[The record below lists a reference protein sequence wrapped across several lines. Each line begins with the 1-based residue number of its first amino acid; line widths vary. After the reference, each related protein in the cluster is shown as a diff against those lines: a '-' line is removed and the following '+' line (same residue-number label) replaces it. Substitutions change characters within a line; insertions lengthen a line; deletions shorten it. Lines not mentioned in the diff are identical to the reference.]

1 MNNSND
7 LLKATLSCDEEKV
20 AQYIEQA
27 HQDVASMLQYN
38 SEETLKCVVYIAYY
52 TAISDYSFIKEF
64 PTGKGFADLVLLPY
78 KFSDKPLIIVE
89 LKHNKTAESALEQI
103 KSKRYPDSFKDYSGE
118 MILVG
123 INYDVDKK
131 HSCKIEKLVK

>member
-1 MNNSND
+1 M
-7 LLKATLSCDEEKV
+7 
-20 AQYIEQA
+20 
-27 HQDVASMLQYN
+27 ASILQYN

-78 KFSDKPLIIVE
+78 KFSDKPLIIAE

-103 KSKRYPDSFKDYSGE
+103 KAKKYTDSLKDYSGE

-123 INYDVDKK
+123 VNYDEDKK
-131 HSCKIEKLVK
+131 HACKIEKLVK